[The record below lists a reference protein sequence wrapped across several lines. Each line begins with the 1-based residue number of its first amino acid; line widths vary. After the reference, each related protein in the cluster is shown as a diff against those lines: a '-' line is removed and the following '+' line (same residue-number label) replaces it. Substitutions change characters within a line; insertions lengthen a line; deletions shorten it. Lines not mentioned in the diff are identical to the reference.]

1 MNSAMQK
8 YIETAKDI
16 ERQGL
21 KFYKNAMKKVADP
34 NSKGLLKLL
43 VDEETEHLE
52 YFTKLG
58 KKYGPPKKIKKLKS
72 PLFKKAAYKKVGKK
86 RAVTIDIFNTALEM
100 EQKGIAFY
108 TKIAS
113 RTKDKKLRKFLLSLA
128 KMEQRHFKLI
138 KEHQAS
144 VYDAWYWEA
153 MEMPALNT

>member
-1 MNSAMQK
+1 MASMMQ

-21 KFYKNAMKKVADP
+21 KFYKNALKKVADP

-43 VDEETEHLE
+43 VNEETEHLE

-58 KKYGPPKKIKKLKS
+58 AKYGKPPAKIKKLKS

-108 TKIAS
+108 KKMAS
-113 RTKDKKLRKFLLSLA
+113 RTKDVKLRKFLLGLA

-138 KEHQAS
+138 KEHQDS